1 MGEDAE
7 EDYFRKMIDL
17 TKRLLKNIIVKKKM
31 TVWEKND
38 RWKICIRK
46 ITVLTKRLST
56 NMTEYNRLKKRTVK
70 KFVII
75 KKGIKKKYRVKNR

>member
-31 TVWEKND
+31 TV
-38 RWKICIRK
+38 
-46 ITVLTKRLST
+46 
-56 NMTEYNRLKKRTVK
+56 
-70 KFVII
+70 
-75 KKGIKKKYRVKNR
+75 